1 MIENV
6 ARAKLVDELALA
18 IDQFLTHQIE
28 RDTLACGLTQD
39 ELTELATGLAAI
51 AAMPTVQ
58 AEPVATRWQLGDYVR
73 KKRGSSWRGVV
84 CGFYSTPHT
93 PVGYCVD
100 STFEPG
106 SVQVWPEAALEDWDG
121 GSDAE

>member
-1 MIENV
+1 MIEKV
-6 ARAKLVDELALA
+6 EQAAKWLRECHDWLLANDLDGGCPMTENPLDLAEEL
-18 IDQFLTHQIE
+18 E
-28 RDTLACGLTQD
+28 
-39 ELTELATGLAAI
+39 AI
-51 AAMPTVQ
+51 AAMTVQ